1 MKGTE
6 DTSPIER
13 YIALDIHKEYVLA
26 GGQNAKQEWVMPPRQ
41 IKMAKFRE
49 WASANLHAGDAVV
62 LETTTNVWDIY
73 DIVAPLA
80 SRTVVAHAGAVRQI
94 AEARVKTDKEDVKRL
109 IRLLIA
115 DIVPEVWIPPTEV
128 RELRGM
134 ISYRNRLV
142 KMGTMVRNRLQSL
155 LHRHNIILP
164 KGKLLDA
171 TWWQEQEMS
180 ELEKMQIQQELAMLE
195 ELDGHKAAVDA
206 ELGRQCLK
214 EPWGKQAVRL
224 LQLPGFGVVMTM
236 IVLSAIGDIQRFES
250 AKHLVGYAG
259 LGAGIH
265 ESGKEHIEKRIT
277 KSGRKE
283 LRWALVEAAWQAIRI
298 SPYWKEQYETYLRRM
313 RRPNQA
319 IVVIARKLLVTVW
332 HVLTKEKTDLH
343 ASEEDLAYKM
353 LVLSWDLD
361 ESVRLGLTYK
371 QFAKYALMKLGIQTD
386 ITRFVRRNVP
396 RRVASNAE
404 TLARMEELGLTC

>member
-6 DTSPIER
+6 DTSQIER

-26 GGQNAKQEWVMPPRQ
+26 GGQNAKQEWVLPPRRVS
-41 IKMAKFRE
+41 MAKFRE
-49 WASANLHAGDAVV
+49 WASANLQKGDAVV

-73 DIVAPLA
+73 DIVAPLTT
-80 SRTVVAHAGAVRQI
+80 RTVVAHAGAVRQI

-115 DIVPEVWIPPTEV
+115 DIVPEVWIPPAEV

-155 LHRHNIILP
+155 LHRHNILLP
-164 KGKLLDA
+164 KGRLVDA
-171 TWWQEQEMS
+171 AWWQEQKVS
-180 ELEKMQIQQELAMLE
+180 ALERLQIQQELVMLD
-195 ELDGHKAAVDA
+195 ELDRHKTEVDA
-206 ELGRQCLK
+206 ELGRQCLRG
-214 EPWGKQAVRL
+214 PWGKQAVRL
-224 LQLPGFGVVMTM
+224 LQLPGFGVVMSM
-236 IVLSAIGDIQRFES
+236 IVLSAIGDIHRFES

-298 SPYWKEQYETYLRRM
+298 SSYWKEQYETYLRRM

-319 IVVIARKLLVTVW
+319 IVVIARKLLVVVW
-332 HVLTKEKTDLH
+332 QVLTKEETDLH

-361 ESVRLGLTYK
+361 ENVRMGLTYK
-371 QFAKYALMKLGIQTD
+371 QFAKYALMKLGIETD

-396 RRVASNAE
+396 RRIAPKAE
-404 TLARMEELGLTC
+404 VLARMEELGLSC

>member
-62 LETTTNVWDIY
+62 IETTTNVWDIY
-73 DIVAPLA
+73 DIVAPLTT
-80 SRTVVAHAGAVRQI
+80 RTVVAHAGAVRQI

-155 LHRHNIILP
+155 LHRHNILLP
-164 KGKLLDA
+164 KGGLQDEA
-171 TWWQEQEMS
+171 WWQAQQMS
-180 ELEKMQIQQELAMLE
+180 ELEKIQIRQELGMLE
-195 ELDGHKAAVDA
+195 ELDQHKAAVDA
-206 ELGRQCLK
+206 ELGRQSLGAV
-214 EPWGKQAVRL
+214 WGKQAVRL
-224 LQLPGFGVVMTM
+224 LQLPGFGVVMSM
-236 IVLSAIGDIQRFES
+236 IVLSAIGDIHRFES

-298 SPYWKEQYETYLRRM
+298 SPYWKEQYEKYLRRM

-319 IVVIARKLLVTVW
+319 IVVIARKLLVAVW
-332 HVLTKEKTDLH
+332 QVLTKEETDLH

-361 ESVRLGLTYK
+361 ENVRMGLTYK

-386 ITRFVRRNVP
+386 ITRFVRKNVP

>member
-6 DTSPIER
+6 DTSQIER

-26 GGQNAKQEWVMPPRQ
+26 GGQNAKQAWVMPPLR
-41 IKMAKFRE
+41 ISMAKFRG
-49 WASANLHAGDAVV
+49 WAAANLQAGDAVV
-62 LETTTNVWDIY
+62 IETTTNVWDIY
-73 DIVAPLA
+73 DVVAPLA
-80 SRTVVAHAGAVRQI
+80 SRTLVAHAGAVRQI

-128 RELRGM
+128 RELRGV

-155 LHRHNIILP
+155 LHRHNILLP

-171 TWWQEQEMS
+171 TWWQEQKMS
-180 ELEKMQIQQELAMLE
+180 TLEKMQIQQELAMLE
-195 ELDGHKAAVDA
+195 ELDKHKREVDA
-206 ELGRQCLK
+206 ELGRQCLR

-283 LRWALVEAAWQAIRI
+283 LRWALVEAAWQAVRI
-298 SPYWKEQYETYLRRM
+298 SPYWKDQYEKYLRRM

-319 IVVIARKLLVTVW
+319 IVVIARKLLVAVW
-332 HVLTKEKTDLH
+332 QVLTKEETDVH

-353 LVLSWDLD
+353 LVLAWDLD
-361 ESVRLGLTYK
+361 EDVRMGLTYK
-371 QFAKYALMKLGIQTD
+371 QFAKYALMKLGVETD
-386 ITRFVRRNVP
+386 ITRFVRRDVP
-396 RRVASNAE
+396 RRIAPREEV
-404 TLARMEELGLTC
+404 LARMEELGLTG

>member
-6 DTSPIER
+6 DTREVVR

-26 GGQNAKQEWVMPPRQ
+26 GGQNAKQEWMMPPRR
-41 IKMAKFRE
+41 ISMAKFRE
-49 WASANLHAGDAVV
+49 WAIANLQAGDAVV
-62 LETTTNVWDIY
+62 IETTTNVWDIY
-73 DIVAPLA
+73 DIVAPLTT
-80 SRTVVAHAGAVRQI
+80 RTVVAHAGAVRQI

-115 DIVPEVWIPPTEV
+115 DIVPEVWVPPMEV

-142 KMGTMVRNRLQSL
+142 KMGTMIRNRLQSL
-155 LHRHNIILP
+155 LHRHNILLP
-164 KGKLLDA
+164 KGGLRDEA
-171 TWWQEQEMS
+171 WWQAQKMS
-180 ELEKMQIQQELAMLE
+180 ELEKIQIRQELGMLAE
-195 ELDGHKAAVDA
+195 IEQHKAEVDA
-206 ELGRQCLK
+206 GLGRQCLS
-214 EPWGKQAVRL
+214 EAWGKQAVRL

-250 AKHLVGYAG
+250 AKYLVGYAG

-283 LRWALVEAAWQAIRI
+283 LRWAMVEAAWQAIRI
-298 SPYWKEQYETYLRRM
+298 SPYWKEQYEKYLRRM
-313 RRPNQA
+313 RKPNQA
-319 IVVIARKLLVTVW
+319 IVVIARKLLVAVW
-332 HVLTKEKTDLH
+332 HVLTKEETDIH

-361 ESVRLGLTYK
+361 EDVRMGLTYK
-371 QFAKYALMKLGIQTD
+371 QFAKYALMQLGVETD
-386 ITRFVRRNVP
+386 ITRFVRKNVA

-404 TLARMEELGLTC
+404 TLARMEELGLVC

>member
-1 MKGTE
+1 MKGIE
-6 DTSPIER
+6 DTSQIER

-26 GGQNAKQEWVMPPRQ
+26 GGQNEQQEWMMPPRR
-41 IKMAKFRE
+41 ISMAKFRE
-49 WASANLHAGDAVV
+49 WAAANLQVGDAVV
-62 LETTTNVWDIY
+62 IETTTNVWDIY
-73 DIVAPLA
+73 DIVTPLTT
-80 SRTVVAHAGAVRQI
+80 RTVVAHAGAVRQI

-155 LHRHNIILP
+155 LHRHNILLP

-171 TWWQEQEMS
+171 TWWQEQKMS
-180 ELEKMQIQQELAMLE
+180 PLEKMQIEQELAMLE
-195 ELDGHKAAVDA
+195 ELDRHKREVDA
-206 ELGRQCLK
+206 ELGRQCLR
-214 EPWGKQAVRL
+214 EPWGKQALRL
-224 LQLPGFGVVMTM
+224 LHLPGFGVVITM

-250 AKHLVGYAG
+250 AKYLVGYAG

-265 ESGKEHIEKRIT
+265 ESGKEHVEKRIT

-298 SPYWKEQYETYLRRM
+298 SPYWKDQYEKYLRRM

-319 IVVIARKLLVTVW
+319 IVVIARKLLVAVW
-332 HVLTKEKTDLH
+332 QMLTKEETDVH
-343 ASEEDLAYKM
+343 AREEDLAYKM
-353 LVLSWDLD
+353 LVLAWDLD
-361 ESVRLGLTYK
+361 EDVRMGLTYK
-371 QFAKYALMKLGIQTD
+371 QFAKYALMKLGVETD
-386 ITRFVRRNVP
+386 ITRFVRKNVP
-396 RRVASNAE
+396 RRVAPRAE
-404 TLARMEELGLTC
+404 VLARMEELGLTG

>member
-1 MKGTE
+1 MNGTE
-6 DTSPIER
+6 DTRQIDR

-26 GGQNAKQEWVMPPRQ
+26 GGQNAKQAWVLPPRR
-41 IKMAKFRE
+41 IRMGKFRE
-49 WASANLHAGDAVV
+49 WAAANLRAGDAVV
-62 LETTTNVWDIY
+62 IETTTNVWDIY
-73 DIVAPLA
+73 DMVAPLVT
-80 SRTVVAHAGAVRQI
+80 RTVVAHARAVRQI

-115 DIVPEVWIPPTEV
+115 DIVPEVWVPPVEV
-128 RELRGM
+128 RELRGV

-155 LHRHNIILP
+155 LHRHNILLP

-171 TWWQEQEMS
+171 SWWQAQKMS
-180 ELEKMQIQQELAMLE
+180 TLEKIQIQQELVMLE
-195 ELDGHKAAVDA
+195 EIDRHKTEVDM
-206 ELGRQCLK
+206 ELGRQCLR

-250 AKHLVGYAG
+250 AKQLVGYAG
-259 LGAGIH
+259 LGAGVH
-265 ESGKEHIEKRIT
+265 DSGKEHIT

-319 IVVIARKLLVTVW
+319 IVVIARKLLVVVW
-332 HVLTKEKTDLH
+332 HVLTKEETDVR

-353 LVLSWDLD
+353 FVLAWDLD
-361 ESVRLGLTYK
+361 ESVRMGLTYK
-371 QFAKYALMKLGIQTD
+371 QFAKSALMKLGVKTD
-386 ITRFVRRNVP
+386 ITRFVRKNVP
-396 RRVASNAE
+396 RRIAPREEV
-404 TLARMEELGLTC
+404 LARMQELGLSI

>member
-1 MKGTE
+1 MEEEKNTRE
-6 DTSPIER
+6 YER
-13 YIALDIHKEYVLA
+13 YVALDIHKEYVLA
-26 GGQNAKQEWVMPPRQ
+26 GGQNARQEWVLAPRR
-41 IKMAKFRE
+41 ISMVKFRE
-49 WASANLHAGDAVV
+49 WASANLYAGDAVV

-73 DIVAPLA
+73 DIVAPLVT
-80 SRTVVAHAGAVRQI
+80 RTAVAHAGAVRQI

-115 DIVPEVWIPPTEV
+115 DIVPEVWVPPVEV

-142 KMGTMVRNRLQSL
+142 KTSTMIRNRLQSL
-155 LHRHNIILP
+155 IHRHNLILP
-164 KGKLLDA
+164 KGALSDQV
-171 TWWQEQEMS
+171 WWEAQPLS
-180 ELEKMQIQQELAMLE
+180 ALEQIQIRQELALLE
-195 ELDGHKAAVDA
+195 GLNQHKGEVDA
-206 ELGRQCLK
+206 ELGRQCLR

-283 LRWALVEAAWQAIRI
+283 LRWALVEAAWQAVRI
-298 SPYWKEQYETYLRRM
+298 SPYWKDQYEKYLRRM

-319 IVVIARKLLVTVW
+319 IVVIARKLLVSVW
-332 HVLTKEKTDLH
+332 QVLTNEETDVH

-353 LVLSWDLD
+353 LVLAWDLD
-361 ESVRLGLTYK
+361 EKVRLGLTYK
-371 QFAKYALMKLGIQTD
+371 QFAKYALMKLGVESD
-386 ITRFVRRNVP
+386 ITRFVRKNVP
-396 RRVASNAE
+396 RRIASREE